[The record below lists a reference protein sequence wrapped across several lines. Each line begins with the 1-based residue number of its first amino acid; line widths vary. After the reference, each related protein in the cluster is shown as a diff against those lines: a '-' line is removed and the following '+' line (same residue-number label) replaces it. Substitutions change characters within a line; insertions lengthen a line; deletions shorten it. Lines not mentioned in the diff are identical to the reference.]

1 MTSPTVQQFINAMV
15 RVYGPKAARIK
26 YIRDERAREW
36 CARNHTPDTG
46 PAEPDAPVA
55 DLQPYRGRAK

>member
-26 YIRDERAREW
+26 YVRYGGREW
-36 CARNHTPDTG
+36 CARNHTPDTA
-46 PAEPDAPVA
+46 PDQNDAPVA